1 MAFMLLTAISGCSGP
16 AEQTNLLESEYE
28 GYDLVKADSIGVEL
42 GDSNY
47 VFGAIIDAAYLN
59 DGRIALLDVM
69 QRKIHVFSNNGVF
82 LSAVGREGMG
92 PGEFTAPYSLTAL
105 SNGGFAVSDVQ
116 QGKVVFFSAA
126 LEPDRELTGFTPMAP
141 THVRIG
147 PDGSIIGRRTNWYM
161 DEEAGVIYSGSEYA
175 RWSDSISPDLIY
187 REDYAPHSSDA
198 RVYCGIASS
207 VDGRLFAMPSSRT
220 EYSIT
225 GYSPSGDVL
234 FRVELPWD
242 TVLLTEDE
250 LLAARPHLIVPGPGS
265 ESTSS
270 ELSANWTPDSTRN
283 SGYPVG
289 IDDSGRLW
297 VKSGRGATAS
307 PTFDLFDS
315 EDGSYLGMIST
326 TLPAIARFWS
336 YRVCDQGILGW
347 DHNPDDFPRIY
358 ILKLVYRDGT

>member
-1 MAFMLLTAISGCSGP
+1 
-16 AEQTNLLESEYE
+16 
-28 GYDLVKADSIGVEL
+28 
-42 GDSNY
+42 
-47 VFGAIIDAAYLN
+47 
-59 DGRIALLDVM
+59 
-69 QRKIHVFSNNGVF
+69 
-82 LSAVGREGMG
+82 
-92 PGEFTAPYSLTAL
+92 
-105 SNGGFAVSDVQ
+105 
-116 QGKVVFFSAA
+116 
-126 LEPDRELTGFTPMAP
+126 
-141 THVRIG
+141 
-147 PDGSIIGRRTNWYM
+147 
-161 DEEAGVIYSGSEYA
+161 
-175 RWSDSISPDLIY
+175 
-187 REDYAPHSSDA
+187 
-198 RVYCGIASS
+198 
-207 VDGRLFAMPSSRT
+207 MPSSRT